1 VELASWVRRPDP
13 VPAAIGLAVVNALV
27 EEPRG
32 VLEGDLLATL
42 RIRPEDEVGMVGHF
56 GPLVRE
62 LRRRAGAL
70 HIFERHR
77 PTEPGVFADQAAVEL
92 LPKCQVVI
100 ISATTLI
107 NGTLE
112 GLLQQTN
119 GAREVVILGPSTP
132 LVPECFASRPVT
144 LLSGV
149 RITDPERVLRVVS
162 EGGGT
167 REFGDAVRKVTLKT

>member
-1 VELASWVRRPDP
+1 
-13 VPAAIGLAVVNALV
+13 
-27 EEPRG
+27 
-32 VLEGDLLATL
+32 
-42 RIRPEDEVGMVGHF
+42 MVGHF

-62 LRRRAGAL
+62 LRRRSGAL

-77 PTEPGVFADQAAVEL
+77 PTEPSVFPDQAAVEL

-100 ISATTLI
+100 ISATTLL

-112 GLLQQTN
+112 ELLQQAN
-119 GAREVVILGPSTP
+119 GAREVAILGPSTP
-132 LVPECFASRPVT
+132 LVPEFFASHNVT

-149 RITDPERVLRVVS
+149 RISDPERVLRVVG

-167 REFGDAVRKVTLKT
+167 REFGDAVRKITLKI